1 MLGYASISEAS
12 FGDVGGI
19 LQAGIAEMSA
29 IGAIANAG
37 AGTVAG
43 TATLIPAFIQTST
56 GLYVSGSSN
65 AELDFNYIKTSVGVK
80 LRLGQATLEPD
91 FTQDSDATK
100 ISSGVATKT
109 SIFVKTSVGSLLFE
123 NITPAVDET
132 YNTITP
138 SGTKTWTE
146 IQP

>member
-1 MLGYASISEAS
+1 MLGYSSIAESA

-37 AGTVAG
+37 AGTISGV
-43 TATLIPAFIQTST
+43 ATLIPAFIQTST

-65 AELDFNYIKTSVGVK
+65 AELDFNYTKTSVGVK

-91 FTQDSDATK
+91 FTQDSDGST

-109 SIFVKTSVGSLLFE
+109 GVFSQSGEGGLLFE
-123 NITPAVDET
+123 NIAPDADESYT
-132 YNTITP
+132 TITP
-138 SGTKTWTE
+138 SGTETWTE
-146 IQP
+146 I

>member
-1 MLGYASISEAS
+1 MFGYSSIAESA

-37 AGTVAG
+37 AGTISGV
-43 TATLIPAFIQTST
+43 ATLIPAFIQTST

-65 AELDFNYIKTSVGVK
+65 AELDFNYTKTSVGVK

-91 FTQDSDATK
+91 FTQDSDGST
-100 ISSGVATKT
+100 IFSGVATKT
-109 SIFVKTSVGSLLFE
+109 GVFSQSGEGGLLFE
-123 NITPAVDET
+123 NIAPDADESYT
-132 YNTITP
+132 TITP
-138 SGTKTWTE
+138 SGTETWTE
-146 IQP
+146 I

>member
-1 MLGYASISEAS
+1 MLGYSSIAESA

-37 AGTVAG
+37 AGTISGV
-43 TATLIPAFIQTST
+43 ATLIPAFIQTST

-65 AELDFNYIKTSVGVK
+65 AELDFNYTKTSVGVK

-91 FTQDSDATK
+91 FTQDSDGST
-100 ISSGVATKT
+100 IFSGVATKT
-109 SIFVKTSVGSLLFE
+109 GVFSQSGEGGLLFE
-123 NITPAVDET
+123 NIAPDADESYT
-132 YNTITP
+132 TITP
-138 SGTKTWTE
+138 SGTETWTE
-146 IQP
+146 I